1 MLSPGL
7 RNKCHSKFNYV
18 YSKGENK
25 GLKAHGPHHSLEQQF
40 SSLDLRFCASQ

>member
-25 GLKAHGPHHSLEQQF
+25 GLWFKQKAHGPHHSLEQQF
-40 SSLDLRFCASQ
+40 L